1 MVTSEIR
8 FLLVLISAS
17 ITLLAVMIVVGEID
31 FFEDMTCDELK
42 IYVDT
47 MPEDKY
53 PLGTPFT
60 PSQIEFLN
68 ETYNE
73 NCI

>member
-1 MVTSEIR
+1 
-8 FLLVLISAS
+8 
-17 ITLLAVMIVVGEID
+17 MIVVGEIN
-31 FFEDMTCDELK
+31 FFEDMKCEELK

-47 MPEDKY
+47 IPDGKY
-53 PLGTPFT
+53 PFGTPFT